1 MDYYIL
7 LVTKEAAEPSC
18 AVCSVTHF
26 HVLSTL
32 ALGKLSQPIGP
43 FAAQLTELNS
53 KWHLKATAFDS

>member
-43 FAAQLTELNS
+43 LAAQLTELNS
-53 KWHLKATAFDS
+53 